1 MNQAGQQP
9 KETTFQPIISYNI
22 PFNVLTV
29 FHNIPVNSF
38 LADKYTFI
46 YCMYNCIYIGQLS
59 CDLADSRCWLLRLLS
74 LLALHRAPLHRTL
87 TSSSRST
94 DDAGSCSVQSSYFQ
108 ENCGLRESLHPD
120 CRPPVFLYWGN
131 RDCRILFCWSSLLT
145 IMSGLQGSSVSSAT
159 WDWSISPSV
168 FLQVR
173 IAR

>member
-1 MNQAGQQP
+1 MAVMNQAGQQP

-29 FHNIPVNSF
+29 FHNIPENSL
-38 LADKYTFI
+38 LADMYTFL

-94 DDAGSCSVQSSYFQ
+94 DDAGPVHSSVMQ
-108 ENCGLRESLHPD
+108 P
-120 CRPPVFLYWGN
+120 
-131 RDCRILFCWSSLLT
+131 
-145 IMSGLQGSSVSSAT
+145 GLQGSCSTGVRVYTVAPSGFQGHRSSY
-159 WDWSISPSV
+159 WGSRD
-168 FLQVR
+168 FRLLFC
-173 IAR
+173 